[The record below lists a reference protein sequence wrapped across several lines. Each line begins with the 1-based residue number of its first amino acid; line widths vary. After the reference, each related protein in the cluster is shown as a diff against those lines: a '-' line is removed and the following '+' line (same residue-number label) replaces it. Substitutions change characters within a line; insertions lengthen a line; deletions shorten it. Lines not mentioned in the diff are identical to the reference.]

1 MTFDGAKLDHG
12 HKLMRNV
19 GFLGDRTMV
28 NGTLD
33 PYATV
38 QDELVRL
45 RLLNAST
52 ARVYTFGFDDGRAF
66 RQIASDGG
74 LLEAPHTTSRLRLSP
89 GERAEIVIRMQP
101 GERRIL
107 RSHPLDAGLDFW
119 NQRFGGGDDSFDVM
133 QLRAAPTLRPSA
145 ELPGALV
152 ASALPTGEDPSRSRF
167 FELKMSGINGR
178 KMDMSRVDE
187 TVTRGTTET
196 WTLRNDDGMPHNFH
210 VHDVQFR
217 ILEINGAAPPPPLR
231 GPKDTVFVL
240 IEEGGET
247 RRETL
252 RFEGRL
258 VELFVHTRAGLDGL
272 FAADAASRRGTMQH
286 MYAGGLVLSERDG
299 AAANIKRHA
308 EEALRKGPGAL
319 APATVESR
327 RYVLTDALDDLADTA
342 DVVERLAVA
351 GVVLNTAADL
361 LFDHR
366 RAWTG
371 GGKWLPR
378 RLLQTDPRHGGA
390 LLDGHRR
397 LCGDGEPQDLA
408 DAAAEVL
415 TLVGGPLR
423 EGYARTWRAA
433 AEPRSGQHT

>member
-1 MTFDGAKLDHG
+1 MSS
-12 HKLMRNV
+12 
-19 GFLGDRTMV
+19 
-28 NGTLD
+28 D
-33 PYATV
+33 PDDQTHAID
-38 QDELVRL
+38 QARRL
-45 RLLNAST
+45 AAESFPDALSVVLAGST
-52 ARVYTFGFDDGRAF
+52 ASGRATATSDLD
-66 RQIASDGG
+66 IA
-74 LLEAPHTTSRLRLSP
+74 
-89 GERAEIVIRMQP
+89 
-101 GERRIL
+101 
-107 RSHPLDAGLDFW
+107 
-119 NQRFGGGDDSFDVM
+119 
-133 QLRAAPTLRPSA
+133 
-145 ELPGALV
+145 
-152 ASALPTGEDPSRSRF
+152 
-167 FELKMSGINGR
+167 
-178 KMDMSRVDE
+178 
-187 TVTRGTTET
+187 
-196 WTLRNDDGMPHNFH
+196 
-210 VHDVQFR
+210 
-217 ILEINGAAPPPPLR
+217 
-231 GPKDTVFVL
+231 VL

-258 VELFVHTRAGLDGL
+258 VELFVHTRAGLDEL

-299 AAANIKRHA
+299 AAANIRRHA
-308 EEALRKGPGAL
+308 EDALRNGPGAL
-319 APATVESR
+319 APATVESG

-390 LLDGHRR
+390 LLDGYRR
-397 LCGDGEPQDLA
+397 LCGTGEPQDLA

-433 AEPRSGQHT
+433 AEPQSGRHT